1 MRTMAL
7 TVHTLARVWVCFF
20 DTRTCNKISLSISL
34 MIILTSKSLF
44 CGVPSSPEL
53 SSTLA
58 ALWRSCM
65 AVLVWHKTASF
76 GQCMCR
82 KSRLSTLT
90 SDATSV
96 NQIPIALH
104 SHSAHPQKH
113 NKHNE
118 RNTLSMTPL
127 AYCIALAL
135 GIPAKNTTNTTSA
148 ALRVYLSLFW
158 HAFASVVYA
167 FFSIAL

>member
-1 MRTMAL
+1 
-7 TVHTLARVWVCFF
+7 
-20 DTRTCNKISLSISL
+20 
-34 MIILTSKSLF
+34 
-44 CGVPSSPEL
+44 
-53 SSTLA
+53 
-58 ALWRSCM
+58 M